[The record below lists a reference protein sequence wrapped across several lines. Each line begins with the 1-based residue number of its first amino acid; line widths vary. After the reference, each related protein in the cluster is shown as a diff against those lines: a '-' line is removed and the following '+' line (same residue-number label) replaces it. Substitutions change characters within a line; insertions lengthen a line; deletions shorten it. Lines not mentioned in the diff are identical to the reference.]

1 MKSNSLHRLIQA
13 FDKGEQRYCRD
24 VLNQEKSNHSV
35 AKLLLFDSLL
45 AMKFY
50 DSGLLKKLLSK
61 TSIAQNLAVEK
72 NRMFQQMLNLI
83 RTLHINRSGRN
94 DPYSRLEEGK
104 VLVELLLFEEAEE
117 VVLKGLTH
125 AQDAEELLAELA
137 LRELLRIIYKNTN
150 KNDLLRHRIDNE
162 YRMEMTSRKLTTLVR
177 YTNIN
182 DRAFDYLRRYRVA
195 NMNEAKLGMDELVNL
210 PEVQDINL
218 ATSLPAQQ
226 RFYNIWNFYHS
237 SRNELSQALNALLKV
252 HNLWLANPKR
262 KTLHLTL
269 YINHIGNITGKLIS
283 LKRFSEAQGFL
294 STLEKL
300 DVKGRRLL
308 RMIFSTL
315 EVQYQMYYM
324 NSGDLQ
330 MALNREK
337 NVTDG
342 LRKFAGSIK
351 DSVRL
356 TLLYNLAVA
365 HLVSG
370 NSRLALQYFNRIR
383 ELGEL
388 RDRTDLQ
395 GAARLL
401 RLLLLEDMNDTVH
414 FSHYLRNSGMFFT
427 KKDRSY
433 QLETAVYDWLHVQ
446 NKLVKKAERRASFG
460 QFADT
465 IHSHIAKGFTGAEE
479 MFIWASAKQRGI
491 KPSTVFKEILAG

>member
-1 MKSNSLHRLIQA
+1 
-13 FDKGEQRYCRD
+13 
-24 VLNQEKSNHSV
+24 
-35 AKLLLFDSLL
+35 
-45 AMKFY
+45 
-50 DSGLLKKLLSK
+50 
-61 TSIAQNLAVEK
+61 
-72 NRMFQQMLNLI
+72 
-83 RTLHINRSGRN
+83 
-94 DPYSRLEEGK
+94 
-104 VLVELLLFEEAEE
+104 
-117 VVLKGLTH
+117 
-125 AQDAEELLAELA
+125 
-137 LRELLRIIYKNTN
+137 
-150 KNDLLRHRIDNE
+150 
-162 YRMEMTSRKLTTLVR
+162 
-177 YTNIN
+177 
-182 DRAFDYLRRYRVA
+182 
-195 NMNEAKLGMDELVNL
+195 
-210 PEVQDINL
+210 
-218 ATSLPAQQ
+218 
-226 RFYNIWNFYHS
+226 
-237 SRNELSQALNALLKV
+237 
-252 HNLWLANPKR
+252 
-262 KTLHLTL
+262 
-269 YINHIGNITGKLIS
+269 
-283 LKRFSEAQGFL
+283 
-294 STLEKL
+294 
-300 DVKGRRLL
+300 
-308 RMIFSTL
+308 
-315 EVQYQMYYM
+315 
-324 NSGDLQ
+324 
-330 MALNREK
+330 
-337 NVTDG
+337 TDG